1 MRDSSRAGRILV
13 HLAVA
18 LVTLSVGACTPFD
31 DVMVALFGRSMR
43 SQPSLD
49 PYENPRPAPE
59 GSVPFAAANFPAGP
73 DQLNL
78 GQAERGPMPPPMEPA
93 DLLQQNPVVMELEN
107 PVEATQGSLAR
118 GQELYDRYCVTC
130 HGTQGI
136 GSEAPIAD
144 VHPTVSAYDLA
155 GQTVQNY
162 PDGYI
167 YGMIRVG
174 RGLMPPYGH
183 AITHFD
189 RWNVVNYVR
198 QLQQAYNQRQAA
210 ADGGAGQSG
219 SE

>member
-1 MRDSSRAGRILV
+1 MRDSSPVSRILV

-18 LVTLSVGACTPFD
+18 VVTLSAGACTPFD

-43 SQPSLD
+43 SQASLD

-59 GSVPFAAANFPAGP
+59 GSVPFAASNFPAGP

-78 GQAERGPMPPPMEPA
+78 GQAERAPMPPPMRPA

-107 PVEATQGSLAR
+107 PVEATEASLAR
-118 GQELYDRYCVTC
+118 GEELYVRYCAVC
-130 HGTQGI
+130 HGDRGI
-136 GSEAPIAD
+136 GAEAYIAD
-144 VHPTVSAYDLA
+144 RHPVLSAYDLA
-155 GQTVQNY
+155 GQTVQEY
-162 PDGYI
+162 PDGFL

-183 AITHFD
+183 AISHFD
-189 RWNVVNYVR
+189 RWKVVNYVR
-198 QLQQAYNQRQAA
+198 QLQDEHNQRQAA
-210 ADGGAGQSG
+210 ADGEAGQSG